1 MNVGTQYKST
11 VPSVSSNN
19 GAASQSFACRWR
31 LAACNSSLISSSSNT
46 PEMRRKMLGNE
57 SDVDVC
63 QTYRMVRHASAH
75 NHLQTVLR
83 SLTSGL
89 VNVNEDAIAQ
99 SMIVS
104 AL

>member
-1 MNVGTQYKST
+1 
-11 VPSVSSNN
+11 
-19 GAASQSFACRWR
+19 
-31 LAACNSSLISSSSNT
+31 
-46 PEMRRKMLGNE
+46 MLGNE

-104 AL
+104 TL